1 MVSSGWKKAIGAGL
15 GYYVAGPVG
24 ALLGFIISR
33 QMKPSEK
40 GEEDALLVQCCRTLE
55 VEPSAPPEEV
65 KKSYRRLV
73 KQYHP
78 DLHGQMDEIEAE
90 AMKGKVSALNQAYST
105 IKRIRQF
112 K

>member
-24 ALLGFIISR
+24 ALLGFIISK
-33 QMKPSEK
+33 QIKPSEK
-40 GEEDALLVQCCRTLE
+40 SEEDTLLAQCCRTLGLG
-55 VEPSAPPEEV
+55 PTASPEEV

-78 DLHGQMDEIEAE
+78 DLQGQMDEIEAE
-90 AMKGKVSALNQAYST
+90 AMKGKVSSLNDAYAT